1 MRNIGH
7 TKTFRPEQPAEVGE
21 EIVESGLIVQE
32 AEQVASD
39 QPEQVATM
47 VNYDQQNEDD
57 DQNDE
62 VSDFPVR
69 TNNAQSSEVLTG
81 EDDTS
86 GK

>member
-1 MRNIGH
+1 MDG
-7 TKTFRPEQPAEVGE
+7 
-21 EIVESGLIVQE
+21 
-32 AEQVASD
+32 
-39 QPEQVATM
+39 
-47 VNYDQQNEDD
+47 

-69 TNNAQSSEVLTG
+69 TNNGQSFEVLTG